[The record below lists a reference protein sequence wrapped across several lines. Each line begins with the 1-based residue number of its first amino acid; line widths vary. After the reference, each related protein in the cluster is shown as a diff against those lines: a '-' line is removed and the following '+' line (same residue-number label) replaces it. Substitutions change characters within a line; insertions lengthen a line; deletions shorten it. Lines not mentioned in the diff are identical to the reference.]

1 MREREAPVIIYE
13 SINGAKWDCETR
25 DEKRVRRKCA
35 NGGGRGRRGQE
46 GTEGDVERDPPPDV
60 VQTHS
65 SYSWNEKPVC

>member
-13 SINGAKWDCETR
+13 SINEAKWDCETR

-35 NGGGRGRRGQE
+35 SGGERGGKSGERG
-46 GTEGDVERDPPPDV
+46 EGDVEHDPLPDV
-60 VQTHS
+60 VQTR